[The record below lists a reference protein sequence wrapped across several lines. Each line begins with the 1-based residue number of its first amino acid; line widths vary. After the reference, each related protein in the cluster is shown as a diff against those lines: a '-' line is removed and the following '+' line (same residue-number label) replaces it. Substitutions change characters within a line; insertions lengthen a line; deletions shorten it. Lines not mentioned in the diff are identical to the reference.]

1 MWKNCECKGTFIIII
16 KWLFVL
22 GHLEYS
28 CLYACK
34 WAQGLK
40 YLLTF
45 RTYVQQNMHKSA
57 TAEQAMSS
65 EISSFIH
72 NFPLKTHHLSGILP
86 QRFVKLWRIKEGSE
100 NERLDTQ
107 VFVSKTNICR
117 GIMALLGILSIMSTP
132 PRATERFFRL

>member
-65 EISSFIH
+65 EISSFYTQ
-72 NFPLKTHHLSGILP
+72 FP
-86 QRFVKLWRIKEGSE
+86 IKNAPLIRYPS
-100 NERLDTQ
+100 
-107 VFVSKTNICR
+107 SKICQIMEDKR
-117 GIMALLGILSIMSTP
+117 GI
-132 PRATERFFRL
+132 RK

>member
-1 MWKNCECKGTFIIII
+1 MCKNCECKGTFIIII

-86 QRFVKLWRIKEGSE
+86 NRSNYGGQEAMESFAFPDKCL
-100 NERLDTQ
+100 
-107 VFVSKTNICR
+107 
-117 GIMALLGILSIMSTP
+117 
-132 PRATERFFRL
+132 FFCQIAHDGNL

>member
-1 MWKNCECKGTFIIII
+1 MCKNCECKGTFIIII

-45 RTYVQQNMHKSA
+45 RTYVQQNIHKSA

-65 EISSFIH
+65 EISSFYTQ
-72 NFPLKTHHLSGILP
+72 FP
-86 QRFVKLWRIKEGSE
+86 IKNAPLIRYPS
-100 NERLDTQ
+100 
-107 VFVSKTNICR
+107 
-117 GIMALLGILSIMSTP
+117 
-132 PRATERFFRL
+132 

>member
-1 MWKNCECKGTFIIII
+1 MQGHFYHHHKMAIC
-16 KWLFVL
+16 L

-28 CLYACK
+28 CLYDCK

-65 EISSFIH
+65 DISSFIH

-86 QRFVKLWRIKEGSE
+86 NYGGP
-100 NERLDTQ
+100 DY
-107 VFVSKTNICR
+107 
-117 GIMALLGILSIMSTP
+117 
-132 PRATERFFRL
+132 